1 MTLSFLLTPSSL
13 VNLMHL
19 LIMSSISV
27 VALLFYCAG
36 WQFKQ
41 RQSLH
46 IAHSGLSKNS
56 VTMIFHRSQGVLAA
70 LRNFFNPRLSITDDV
85 LRQLPF
91 YLETLALCL
100 EAGMN
105 LQNALKFS
113 TRKSPEGPLKKAFN
127 QVSSDMR
134 TGRSAA
140 QSWREMTNAL
150 PQAEIAQLIALLIQ
164 AEQFGLSLAPIL
176 QAQADQCR
184 QTYFA
189 GREKQALEAPVKMLL
204 PLILFIF
211 PCSFIVLFFPIAHQ
225 LTALWQ

>member
-1 MTLSFLLTPSSL
+1 MTLSFLFVPFSLLSLMYLLVISSMSSL
-13 VNLMHL
+13 AVL
-19 LIMSSISV
+19 L
-27 VALLFYCAG
+27 YCAG
-36 WQFKQ
+36 WRCKQ
-41 RQSLH
+41 RRSH
-46 IAHSGLSKNS
+46 DTTHADISRNM
-56 VTMIFHRSQGVLAA
+56 TTIIFRYSQQAWSA
-70 LRNFFNPRLSITDDV
+70 LQKFFNPNLSITDDV

-105 LQNALKFS
+105 LQHALKFS
-113 TRKSPEGPLKKAFN
+113 TRKSPEGALKKAFN
-127 QVSSDMR
+127 QVSSDIR

-140 QSWREMTNAL
+140 QSWRQMAHVL
-150 PQAEIAQLIALLIQ
+150 PQAEIAQLVALLIQ

-184 QTYFA
+184 QIYFA
-189 GREKQALEAPVKMLL
+189 SKEKQALEAPVKMLL
-204 PLILFIF
+204 PLVLFIF

>member
-1 MTLSFLLTPSSL
+1 MSSVSSL
-13 VNLMHL
+13 VL
-19 LIMSSISV
+19 LLYYT
-27 VALLFYCAG
+27 A
-36 WQFKQ
+36 WKFKQ
-41 RQSLH
+41 RQSH
-46 IAHSGLSKNS
+46 QNTHSDVSKNS
-56 VTMIFHRSQGVLAA
+56 RTIIVCRTQRIFSA
-70 LRNFFNPRLSITDDV
+70 LRKFFNPNSLLKDDV

-105 LQNALKFS
+105 LQNALKFC
-113 TRKSPEGPLKKAFN
+113 TRKSPEGPLKKAFS
-127 QVSSDMR
+127 QVFSDMR

-140 QSWREMTNAL
+140 QSWREMLQVL
-150 PQAEIAQLIALLIQ
+150 PQPEIAQLVALLIQ
-164 AEQFGLSLAPIL
+164 AEQLGLSLAPIL

-184 QTYFA
+184 QIYFA
-189 GREKQALEAPVKMLL
+189 HREKQALEAPVKMLL